1 MRTLSI
7 CLALLGLAALV
18 QGLIDPDHAGALFG
32 VVVLLCA
39 ATTFGARGI
48 STFLKIFVGIFSIE
62 TIVFGVPVLAD
73 RFGLWPAGLA
83 LLTLGVGNKPFQ
95 SVPLTEAIFSIV
107 VYLLARSNMVGQ
119 VMHIADRYFNA
130 DTVGR
135 AQIWPF
141 RPFTALECRIAVA
154 LVVALVLMNQV
165 QVGVVVRINFFNR
178 DIFNAFQQGDASAFW
193 HQLLFVFTP
202 WLFVYVNI
210 TVLNFFVKSMLIIR
224 WRRWLTEHFVAR
236 WLSHHNHYRISL
248 VAGQTDNPDQ
258 RIAEDVFR
266 FINGGSDGSIT
277 AYGLYDFS
285 IILIATATSLVS
297 FSVVLWYESSTFM
310 LPGTDIA
317 VPGFLFWVGLIYAG
331 LATIVTHWIGRPLI
345 QLYFTRQHM
354 EADFRFSLARL
365 REYTEQVALLDGEA
379 AEQGMAGRT
388 FGALIANYLALVF
401 CRVRVTAFTEMF
413 GELTP
418 VIPYVVTA
426 PFYFAGKIKLGAMTQ
441 TAGAFDRVASA
452 LSFFVNYYTY
462 LAGFKSVV
470 DRLIS
475 FDAEIDQAQAI
486 STAGPSRI
494 ATATSS
500 GLTID
505 EVKLSLPDGR
515 PIVEMHHVEL
525 ARGQSVVLSGPSGSG
540 KSTVFRTIAGV
551 WPYGNGRIVM
561 PETARVMVVP
571 ARPYIPISTLRAAVS
586 YPAPAD
592 AYADDAIRSSLVDAH
607 LANLVN
613 QLDLED
619 VWSQRLSSGEQQ
631 RLAIARALLKQPG
644 WLFLDEATSAVDEK
658 LQAELYATLARRL
671 PNTTVVSISHR
682 STAFQLHQR
691 HLEMVPEGDHFTVRD
706 VVQAA
711 AAE

>member
-7 CLALLGLAALV
+7 CLALFGLAALL
-18 QGLIDPDHAGALFG
+18 QAGIDWNHPADTVLG
-32 VVVLLCA
+32 VVALVCA

-48 STFLKIFVGIFSIE
+48 SSFLKIFVCIFSIE
-62 TIVFGVPVLAD
+62 TFVFGLPVLAD
-73 RFGLWPAGLA
+73 RSGFWPAGLA
-83 LLTLGVGNKPFQ
+83 AYTPLQ

-107 VYLLARSNMVGQ
+107 VYLLAQSGMVGQ
-119 VMHIADRYFNA
+119 AMHIADRYFNA
-130 DTVGR
+130 DTAGR

-141 RPFTALECRIAVA
+141 RSFTALECRIGAA
-154 LVVALVLMNQV
+154 LVVALVLMNQA

-178 DIFNAFQQGDASAFW
+178 DLFNAIQNADAAAFW
-193 HQLLFVFTP
+193 HQILFVFMP

-210 TVLNFFVKSMLIIR
+210 AVLNFFVQSMLIIR

-248 VAGQTDNPDQ
+248 IAGQTDNPDQ

-285 IILIATATSLVS
+285 IILIKTVTSLVS
-297 FSVVLWYESSTFM
+297 FSVVLWYKSSTFV

-331 LATIVTHWIGRPLI
+331 LGTIVTHWIGRPLI
-345 QLYFTRQHM
+345 QLYYTRQHM

-379 AEQGMAGRT
+379 AEQGMIGRT

-401 CRVRVTAFTEMF
+401 RRVRVMAFTESF
-413 GELTP
+413 DQLTP

-426 PFYFAGKIKLGAMTQ
+426 PFYFAGKIKLGAMMQ
-441 TAGAFDRVASA
+441 TAGAFDRVADA
-452 LSFFVNYYTY
+452 LNFFVNYYTY

-470 DRLIS
+470 DRLGS

-486 STAGPSRI
+486 SAAQPSLV
-494 ATATSS
+494 ATAT
-500 GLTID
+500 GGGITLD
-505 EVKLSLPDGR
+505 EVKLWLPDGR
-515 PIVEMHHVEL
+515 PIVKIHHVEL

-540 KSTVFRTIAGV
+540 KSTVFRAIAGV
-551 WPYGNGRIVM
+551 WPYCSGRIVM
-561 PETARVMVVP
+561 PEAVRVMVLP

-586 YPAPAD
+586 YPASAG
-592 AYADDAIRSSLVDAH
+592 AYADDAIRASLVDANLAH
-607 LANLVN
+607 LVD
-613 QLDLED
+613 QLDRED
-619 VWSQRLSSGEQQ
+619 GWSQRLSSGEQQ
-631 RLAIARALLKQPG
+631 RLAIARALLEQPD

-658 LQAELYATLARRL
+658 LQAELYAVLARRL
-671 PNTTVVSISHR
+671 PKTTVVSISHR

-691 HLEMVPEGDHFTVRD
+691 HLEMAPEGDHFTVRD
-706 VVQAA
+706 VVRAA
-711 AAE
+711 AAQ